1 MLVRMV
7 FTFASAY
14 SECSTV
20 SMHTDLDRETEVS
33 DYALVLSCLLDLE
46 GRQLEEA
53 LPSSVETDSEVA

>member
-1 MLVRMV
+1 
-7 FTFASAY
+7 
-14 SECSTV
+14 
-20 SMHTDLDRETEVS
+20 MHTDLDRETEVS